1 MPAPETL
8 LVFAALSFGL
18 AATPGPNMLYLVSR
32 ALAQGT
38 GAGMVSLVGC
48 QFGSLVIMLCA
59 AAGLT
64 AALFAVP
71 YAWDVLRLG
80 GAAYLAFLAWQCV
93 RPGGQPIFAPPS
105 GASTAPQRGGVGS
118 GAMPREPAARLF
130 SVGFA
135 TAALNPK
142 VALFYV
148 AVLPPFIDP
157 ALGSIFVQGA
167 VLGAV
172 QIGVAIVFDGLLVY
186 GAAGVARFL
195 GTRPGWMA
203 AQRWILGGA
212 LGLIAVKLATEGRR

>member
-1 MPAPETL
+1 MPAVETL
-8 LVFAALSFGL
+8 LVFAALSLGL

-38 GAGMVSLVGC
+38 GAGLISLVGC
-48 QFGSLVIMLCA
+48 QVGSLVIMLCA

-71 YAWDVLRLG
+71 YAWDALRLG
-80 GAAYLAFLAWQCV
+80 GAAYLVFLAWQCV
-93 RPGGQPIFAPPS
+93 RPGGQPIFAP
-105 GASTAPQRGGVGS
+105 R
-118 GAMPREPAARLF
+118 AMPQEPAARLF

-157 ALGSIFVQGA
+157 ALGSVFVQGA

-195 GTRPGWMA
+195 GARPGWMA
-203 AQRWILGGA
+203 AQRWILGAA
-212 LGLIAVKLATEGRR
+212 LGLIAVKLATESRS

>member
-8 LVFAALSFGL
+8 LIFAALSVGL

-38 GAGMVSLVGC
+38 AAGLVSLAGC

-71 YAWDVLRLG
+71 YAWDVLRIG
-80 GAAYLAFLAWQCV
+80 GAAYLAFLAWQCL
-93 RPGGQPIFAPPS
+93 RPGGQPIFAP
-105 GASTAPQRGGVGS
+105 R
-118 GAMPREPAARLF
+118 AMPREPAARLF

-142 VALFYV
+142 VALFYM

-157 ALGSIFVQGA
+157 ALGSVFMQGA

-172 QIGVAIVFDGLLVY
+172 MIYWV
-186 GAAGVARFL
+186 
-195 GTRPGWMA
+195 
-203 AQRWILGGA
+203 
-212 LGLIAVKLATEGRR
+212 LGLPAIKKELTTGRKKPLVRGFDFRPAAIIERLDLLRPLYRRTTNYGHFGKPDLPWEQ

>member
-1 MPAPETL
+1 MPGVQTL
-8 LVFAALSFGL
+8 LVFAALSVGL

-32 ALAQGT
+32 SLAQGT
-38 GAGMVSLVGC
+38 GAGMISLMGC

-71 YAWDVLRLG
+71 FAWDALRLG
-80 GAAYLAFLAWQCV
+80 GAAYLMFLAWQCV
-93 RPGGQPIFAPPS
+93 RPGGQPIFAPRAMPKEPP
-105 GASTAPQRGGVGS
+105 GRLFGVG
-118 GAMPREPAARLF
+118 
-130 SVGFA
+130 VA

-157 ALGSIFVQGA
+157 ALGSVFTQGA

-172 QIGVAIVFDGLLVY
+172 QIGVAILFDGALVL

-195 GTRPGWMA
+195 GTRPAWMA
-203 AQRWILGGA
+203 AQRWILGTA
-212 LGLIAVKLATEGRR
+212 LGLLAVRLATEGRR

>member
-1 MPAPETL
+1 MPSAQTL

-48 QFGSLVIMLCA
+48 QVGSLVIMLCA

-80 GAAYLAFLAWQCV
+80 GAAYLMLLAWQCV
-93 RPGGQPIFAPPS
+93 RPGGQPIFAP
-105 GASTAPQRGGVGS
+105 R
-118 GAMPREPAARLF
+118 AMPREPAARLF

-157 ALGSIFVQGA
+157 ALGSVFTQGA
-167 VLGAV
+167 ILGAV
-172 QIGVAIVFDGLLVY
+172 QIGVAILFDGALVM

-212 LGLIAVKLATEGRR
+212 LALLAVKLATESRA

>member
-1 MPAPETL
+1 MPPLETL

-38 GAGMVSLVGC
+38 GAGMISLVGC

-71 YAWDVLRLG
+71 YAWDILRLG
-80 GAAYLAFLAWQCV
+80 GAAYLLFLAWQCL
-93 RPGGQPIFAPPS
+93 RPGGQPIFAV
-105 GASTAPQRGGVGS
+105 R
-118 GAMPREPAARLF
+118 AMPQEPAVRLF
-130 SVGFA
+130 TVGFA

-157 ALGSIFVQGA
+157 ARGDVFTQGA
-167 VLGAV
+167 ILGAV
-172 QIGVAIVFDGLLVY
+172 QIAVAIVFDGALVM

-203 AQRWILGGA
+203 AQHWVLGGA
-212 LGLIAVKLATEGRR
+212 LALLAVKLATESRA

>member
-1 MPAPETL
+1 MPSVETL

-38 GAGMVSLVGC
+38 GAGMISLVGC
-48 QFGSLVIMLCA
+48 QAGSLVIMLCA

-71 YAWDVLRLG
+71 YAWDVLRIG

-93 RPGGQPIFAPPS
+93 RPGGQPIFSPRPMPQEPPL
-105 GASTAPQRGGVGS
+105 
-118 GAMPREPAARLF
+118 RLF

-142 VALFYV
+142 VAIFYV

-157 ALGSIFVQGA
+157 ALGSVFVQGA
-167 VLGAV
+167 ILGAV

-195 GTRPGWMA
+195 GARPAWMA
-203 AQRWILGGA
+203 AQRWILGAA
-212 LGLIAVKLATEGRR
+212 LALIAVKLATESRS

>member
-1 MPAPETL
+1 MPSGQTL

-93 RPGGQPIFAPPS
+93 RPGGQPIFAPRS
-105 GASTAPQRGGVGS
+105 
-118 GAMPREPAARLF
+118 MPREPAARLF

-157 ALGSIFVQGA
+157 ALGSVFAQGA

-172 QIGVAIVFDGLLVY
+172 QIGVAIVFDGLLVF

-195 GTRPGWMA
+195 GSRPGWMV
-203 AQRWILGGA
+203 AQRWILGIA
-212 LGLIAVKLATEGRR
+212 LALIAVRLASDGRR

>member
-1 MPAPETL
+1 MPSVETL

-38 GAGMVSLVGC
+38 GAGLVSLVGC

-71 YAWDVLRLG
+71 YAWDVLRIG
-80 GAAYLAFLAWQCV
+80 GAIYLAFLAWQCV
-93 RPGGQPIFAPPS
+93 RPGGQPIFAP
-105 GASTAPQRGGVGS
+105 R
-118 GAMPREPAARLF
+118 AMPREPATRLF

-157 ALGSIFVQGA
+157 ALGSVFLQGA
-167 VLGAV
+167 ALGAV

-195 GTRPGWMA
+195 GTRPAWMA
-203 AQRWILGGA
+203 AQRWILGAA
-212 LGLIAVKLATEGRR
+212 LALIAVKLATEGRR

>member
-1 MPAPETL
+1 
-8 LVFAALSFGL
+8 
-18 AATPGPNMLYLVSR
+18 
-32 ALAQGT
+32 
-38 GAGMVSLVGC
+38 MVSLVGC

-71 YAWDVLRLG
+71 YAWDILRLG
-80 GAAYLAFLAWQCV
+80 GAAYLMFLAWQCV
-93 RPGGQPIFAPPS
+93 RPGGQPIFAPRP
-105 GASTAPQRGGVGS
+105 
-118 GAMPREPAARLF
+118 MPREPAARLF

-157 ALGSIFVQGA
+157 ALGSVFLQGA
-167 VLGAV
+167 ILGAV

-212 LGLIAVKLATEGRR
+212 LALIAVKLATESRA